1 MEGNFA
7 VLRLFADG
15 VTTAVL
21 TGFLLLPPGLPSK
34 KNRLISSISHQKRTL
49 PNGILDKKKPR
60 YPKIARL
67 DLWLRRQDSN
77 LRPPGYEHMNPGQ
90 KKPRNP
96 TKSRCSPLFLPTI
109 RRRPSQSKS
118 SQICRQ
124 SPLPMLSS
132 PLPGEIPSAGETPRG
147 KSAKQPAT
155 QGTHRTVHCATA
167 RWE

>member
-96 TKSRCSPLFLPTI
+96 TKSRCSPLFFADHSPTEWVTQI
-109 RRRPSQSKS
+109 LELLIESLIDCGSQSTKPMRIS
-118 SQICRQ
+118 SF
-124 SPLPMLSS
+124 SN
-132 PLPGEIPSAGETPRG
+132 
-147 KSAKQPAT
+147 
-155 QGTHRTVHCATA
+155 
-167 RWE
+167 